1 MERSAY
7 RRLVLHGHPI
17 NRHAYFELADV
28 QDVAAW
34 AETLLQ
40 EKPDGRQEGFCR
52 ASNGYLAKLYNAGS
66 RSVSRW
72 VAELVEAGFITVD
85 AAVNQH
91 GQRKIYVAGCAS
103 PKVAGQNWRP
113 DQYK

>member
-40 EKPDGRQEGFCR
+40 EKPDGRRFT
-52 ASNGYLAKLYNAGS
+52 S
-66 RSVSRW
+66 RTFEFLQAVDSALHARN
-72 VAELVEAGFITVD
+72 LPTVIPI
-85 AAVNQH
+85 ANLF
-91 GQRKIYVAGCAS
+91 GRYC
-103 PKVAGQNWRP
+103 
-113 DQYK
+113 